1 MVTSYIYFF
10 EPRHDISK
18 NVVCVTSKGSDQ
30 PAQARSLIR
39 ALAIRLNML
48 LTKKHLEVLHL
59 RGGFTGSSEFT
70 LVKMPHRRVSY
81 VLTNDNTVQS
91 VSLAVSVALSIL
103 AIYVLLPFSEEV
115 GTFCICANVNI
126 KRPHWKTGVKLF
138 V

>member
-1 MVTSYIYFF
+1 MCDQQRLRSACACT
-10 EPRHDISK
+10 K
-18 NVVCVTSKGSDQ
+18 SDQ
-30 PAQARSLIR
+30 SLSYS
-39 ALAIRLNML
+39 LEYSMNVKL
-48 LTKKHLEVLHL
+48 LTKQHLEVLHL

-70 LVKMPHRRVSY
+70 LVKMPHCRVSY

>member
-1 MVTSYIYFF
+1 MCDQQRLRSSCACT
-10 EPRHDISK
+10 K
-18 NVVCVTSKGSDQ
+18 SDQ
-30 PAQARSLIR
+30 SLSYS
-39 ALAIRLNML
+39 LEYSMNVKL
-48 LTKKHLEVLHL
+48 LTKQHLEVLHL

-138 V
+138 VCASIRQ